1 MKANE
6 VFIPEKF
13 YYSKAHEWALIDK
26 KGLVKVGITD
36 YAQKKLHEVVFVDVP
51 KKHYQVKK
59 MEPIGTVESVK
70 AVSEVFSPISGE
82 IVKGNEELI
91 LKPELVNIDPYDK
104 GWIAIIKPNNLK
116 TDIKDLMKAEEY
128 AKYIKSLK

>member
-1 MKANE
+1 MKEND

-13 YYSKAHEWALIDK
+13 FYSKEHEWAFVDNK
-26 KGLVKVGITD
+26 ELVKIGITE

-51 KKHYQVKK
+51 KKNSQVRK

-82 IVKGNEELI
+82 VVKGNEELI
-91 LKPELVNIDPYDK
+91 LKPELVNIDPYGK
-104 GWIAIIKPNNLK
+104 GWIALIKPNNLK
-116 TDIKDLMKAEEY
+116 ADIKALMKAEEY
-128 AKYIKSLK
+128 TKYLKTLE